1 MALLELIVVTFG
13 ASFVAV
19 LLYGAYKF
27 NFDDPGGDR

>member
-1 MALLELIVVTFG
+1 MALLELIVVG
-13 ASFVAV
+13 IGSCFVAV